1 MGGSESRDF
10 SISFCGD
17 YLLTVA
23 LSSSIMSRVC
33 STAAAAV
40 VLLHLT
46 LIHQPASASDGKC
59 RHLLLK
65 NGLSANFNETVAH
78 SIHSMTVE
86 GLQMFN
92 PRATIDNH
100 VPTVNMDRHSPEK
113 VVPFA
118 PADPLG
124 DDFWTEPMNI
134 VDKILQNV
142 GKDNDGL
149 GRYWSP
155 LERVVHKFHM
165 NDVWARVH
173 TVFQSKVVQ
182 NPPSED
188 VCSCL
193 LDTRDNGIYAAVE
206 WVSDHYDSG
215 TPITL
220 LNRPIPKLTDAA
232 SWDVWR
238 TRLLYYYQP
247 AALYDSAL
255 YLYCATKDF

>member
-1 MGGSESRDF
+1 MYF
-10 SISFCGD
+10 
-17 YLLTVA
+17 TVA
-23 LSSSIMSRVC
+23 
-33 STAAAAV
+33 T
-40 VLLHLT
+40 VLLLQLT
-46 LIHQPASASDGKC
+46 AIVSASNDKC
-59 RHLLLK
+59 GRILHQ

-78 SIHSMTVE
+78 TIHSMTVE

-92 PRATIDNH
+92 PRANIHNH
-100 VPTVNMDRHSPEK
+100 VPTVNMDRRSPQK

-118 PADPLG
+118 PEDPLG
-124 DDFWTEPMNI
+124 DDFSTEPMNV

-173 TVFQSKVVQ
+173 TVFQSQVI
-182 NPPSED
+182 PSDE
-188 VCSCL
+188 VCKCL
-193 LDTRDNGIYAAVE
+193 LDTAENGIYAAVK
-206 WVSDHYDSG
+206 WVSEHYDSG

-232 SWDVWR
+232 SWDIWR

-247 AALYDSAL
+247 AALHDSAL

>member
-1 MGGSESRDF
+1 MSLQLITALTAVLVMLSQQQATASGNCRQ
-10 SISFCGD
+10 
-17 YLLTVA
+17 LLA
-23 LSSSIMSRVC
+23 QS
-33 STAAAAV
+33 
-40 VLLHLT
+40 
-46 LIHQPASASDGKC
+46 
-59 RHLLLK
+59 
-65 NGLSANFNETVAH
+65 GLSTDFNETVAH

-92 PRATIDNH
+92 PRATARNH
-100 VPTVNMDRHSPEK
+100 VPTVNMDRSSPRK

-118 PADPLG
+118 PPDPLG
-124 DDFWTEPMNI
+124 SDFSTEPMNV
-134 VDKILQNV
+134 VDKILQNI

-149 GRYWSP
+149 GSYWSP

-165 NDVWARVH
+165 NDVWSRVH
-173 TVFQSKVVQ
+173 GVYESQVLPA
-182 NPPSED
+182 PPSNALCE
-188 VCSCL
+188 CL
-193 LDTRDNGIYAAVE
+193 VDTKENGIYAAVE
-206 WVSDHYDSG
+206 WVSEHYDSG

-247 AALYDSAL
+247 TALHDSAL

>member
-1 MGGSESRDF
+1 MSRVF
-10 SISFCGD
+10 FAV
-17 YLLTVA
+17 TVA
-23 LSSSIMSRVC
+23 LMLQLATSSSSDDYCRR
-33 STAAAAV
+33 
-40 VLLHLT
+40 LLVR
-46 LIHQPASASDGKC
+46 S
-59 RHLLLK
+59 
-65 NGLSANFNETVAH
+65 GLSLNFNETVAH
-78 SIHSMTVE
+78 TIHSMTVE

-92 PRATIDNH
+92 PRATVNNH
-100 VPTVNMDRHSPEK
+100 VPTVNMDRRSPQK

-118 PADPLG
+118 PGDPLG
-124 DDFWTEPMNI
+124 SDFSTEPMNV

-149 GRYWSP
+149 GSYWSP

-165 NDVWARVH
+165 NDVWSRVH
-173 TVFQSKVVQ
+173 AVFRSEVLSV
-182 NPPSED
+182 PPSQE
-188 VCSCL
+188 VCRCL
-193 LDTRDNGIYAAVE
+193 VDTRGNGIYAAVE

-247 AALYDSAL
+247 AALRDSAR